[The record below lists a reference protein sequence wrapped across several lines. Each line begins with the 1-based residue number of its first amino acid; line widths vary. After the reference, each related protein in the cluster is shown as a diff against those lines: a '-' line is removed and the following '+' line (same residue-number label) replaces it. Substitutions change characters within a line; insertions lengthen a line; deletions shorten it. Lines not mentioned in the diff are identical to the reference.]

1 MAKLFEKIL
10 DNSTRNAITEQ
21 INIYIDSIKEDI
33 GYDEFDKSLQT
44 DAVIEQIIDYYVA
57 NPMDDTM
64 SYDDWVNDFI
74 DGKNLRNNAYK
85 SQFKDYL
92 RNLVVIIYSHLS
104 EVEYDPEKIEAR
116 ETKDKKY
123 VFSEYIH
130 LADDASYFKI
140 SIAQNEVVTRH
151 LTNIPTTIGRNFKNR
166 DQLIARAEERL
177 KAVGKVYLEDATPGY
192 GKRTIAKEL
201 YHKVSNSYSHCA
213 WIKFEDNLKQ
223 SILDCMS
230 IYPATTDVETRY
242 AQIVAFL
249 KSKKGKVVFFIDN
262 THGAQ
267 ITEEEFKLLDDLMI
281 DTFFINNPAV
291 GHAEELALPIMT
303 LDQCIDI
310 FYEYYTLDKAHKF
323 IDVIEEYIDL
333 ADKNIYLIKLLAKAA
348 KGYNLAEFLHRL
360 RNDGFTQNQ
369 LSTLDNDSA
378 SIYIA
383 RNIIKLC
390 KMSNLT
396 DAQYDILKAFSVMP
410 DIDIPNDIVSSLG
423 FNKEDMAVLVNLGLV
438 DCYEKSNYGTVYSIH
453 PLLRYTMLHV
463 QFDIDAEEC
472 RPLITLIINGQY
484 IKNGDSFATFIKKL
498 KIAYGVLDV
507 FKHDRFEEKGE
518 LFNAIAC
525 WFFNC
530 GEYNKALELC
540 KKAVNIRE
548 KIPVVNHMGT
558 AIVYDNV
565 AKMYCTVG
573 EYENAVEYGNKAL
586 KIYEAYGDSYPD
598 EMAGVKQTIA
608 DAYVEQ
614 GEFDNALELYNEVL
628 ELRTKY
634 APTSLKLAEVYSKLG
649 ALHNEM
655 RDSAAAIDYH
665 TKSLKLRE
673 KLLGTD
679 SPLIAATYNSL
690 ALIHKEL
697 GEYETALDY
706 NFKTLKI
713 RERVLGAE
721 HPLTARTYNHLGR
734 IYLNKAEYNKALD
747 YYVKAYKIVKH
758 IYGDAHPQTRLV
770 RENLESTYRRSFEK
784 WLNDQLK

>member
-1 MAKLFEKIL
+1 MAKFFEKIL

-21 INIYIDSIKEDI
+21 INLYIDSIKEDI
-33 GYDEFDKSLQT
+33 GYDEFDKSLQK
-44 DAVIEQIIDYYVA
+44 DAVIEQIIDYYET

-74 DGKNLRNNAYK
+74 DGNNLRNNAYK

-92 RNLVVIIYSHLS
+92 RNLVAIIYSNLS
-104 EVEYDPEKIEAR
+104 EVEYDPDKLPLEEPQ
-116 ETKDKKY
+116 DKKY

-130 LADDASYFKI
+130 LADNAAYFKI

-151 LTNIPTTIGRNFKNR
+151 LTNIPTTIGRTFKNR
-166 DQLIARAEERL
+166 EQYLARAEERL
-177 KAVGKVYLEDATPGY
+177 ATAGKVYIEDATPGY

-201 YHKVSNSYSHCA
+201 YHKVSNDYSHCA
-213 WIKFEDNLKQ
+213 WIKLEDNLKQ

-242 AQIVAFL
+242 AQILAFL

-262 THGAQ
+262 THSAQ
-267 ITEEEFKLLDDLMI
+267 ITQEEFKLLDDLMI
-281 DTFFINNPAV
+281 DTLFVNDPKV
-291 GHAEELALPIMT
+291 GHAEELALAPMT

-323 IDVIEEYIDL
+323 IYIIEEYIDL
-333 ADKNIYLIKLLAKAA
+333 ADKNLYLIKLLAKAA

-360 RNDGFTQNQ
+360 RNDGFTQNP
-369 LSTLDNDSA
+369 LSTLDVDSA

-390 KMSNLT
+390 KISNLT
-396 DAQYDILKAFSVMP
+396 DAQYDILKAFAVMP
-410 DIDIPNDIVSSLG
+410 DIDIPIDIVNSLG
-423 FNKEDMAVLVNLGLV
+423 FSKDDMAVLVNLGLV
-438 DCYEKSNYGTVYSIH
+438 DCFEKSNYGTVFSIH
-453 PLLRYTMLHV
+453 PLLRKTMHV
-463 QFDIDAEEC
+463 QFDIDPEEC
-472 RPLITLIINGQY
+472 RSLISLIINGQY
-484 IKNGDSFATFIKKL
+484 IKSTDNFAIFIKKL

-507 FKHDRFEEKGE
+507 FKKDRFEEKGE

-525 WFFNC
+525 WFYNC
-530 GEYNKALELC
+530 GEYQRALDLC
-540 KKAVNIRE
+540 TKAVNIRE

-558 AIVYDNV
+558 AIVYDNI
-565 AKMYCTVG
+565 AKMYYTIG
-573 EYENAVEYGNKAL
+573 EFANAIEYGHKAL
-586 KIYEAYGDSYPD
+586 KIYNAYGDSYPN
-598 EMAGVKQTIA
+598 EIAAVSQTIA
-608 DAYVEQ
+608 DAHVEQ
-614 GEFDNALELYNEVL
+614 GEFDEALELYNEVL
-628 ELRTKY
+628 EIRLKG
-634 APTSLKLAEVYSKLG
+634 APTLNLAEVYSKLG

-655 RDSAAAIDYH
+655 RDSDKAIDFH
-665 TKSLKLRE
+665 TKSLKVRE

-690 ALIHKEL
+690 ALIHKEI
-697 GEYETALDY
+697 GDYETALDY
-706 NFKTLKI
+706 NFKTLRI
-713 RERVLGAE
+713 RERVLGSE

-734 IYLNKAEYNKALD
+734 IYLNKAEYGKALD

-758 IYGDAHPQTRLV
+758 IYGDAHPQTRIV
-770 RENLESTYRRSFEK
+770 KENLESTYRRQFEK